1 MDSTIKILR
10 PTEAP
15 RRRSFRMVAASA
27 GLLAALIATT
37 AGLLVRSLHE
47 HAVTETERSLVG
59 LSTVLADQA
68 DRALQSIELVQD
80 TVIGE
85 VRSAQV
91 ASEEAY
97 AAFAGREPLHE
108 ALKTRIAAL
117 PQVNAV
123 TVIDRRGTLLN
134 FSRYWPIPTVNIAD
148 RDYFKALATDPAL
161 DRFISRPV
169 QNRGDGVW
177 TIYIAR
183 KVRAPDGNFL
193 GLVLGAVELAYFE
206 RLYEAIAPARDY
218 VVSVFRDDGTLLV
231 RYPQYDGSIG
241 RSFAETAAVRIALK
255 NPAGGVL
262 RNVSPIDGH
271 DRIAATR
278 ALARYPMILSVS
290 RTAEASLAEWRR
302 QAWLIGAAALLL
314 DLGLAGLVLIAFRQA
329 RAQARL
335 AQAEAARAAAELR
348 ALAERELSA
357 QHAQFGIALDHMTQ
371 GLCLFDRDDRLIV
384 MNARYAQMYAMPETL
399 RQPGTP
405 LSALLGHLGAAGRL
419 AVPLVESC
427 ARIAAGGTPASF
439 TCDLADGR
447 AIAVV
452 HVPIP
457 GGGWIC
463 THEDVTERRRSEA
476 RIAHMARHD
485 ALTGLPNR
493 AQLQERL
500 DAALAE
506 RGADEAVS
514 VLCLDLDGF
523 KDVNDTHGHPVGD
536 ELLGLV
542 ARRLQEAV
550 GGTALVGRLGGD
562 EFAVIRCAPSHPAGV
577 AALAER
583 IVRLLRRPFEVQ
595 GHEVGIGTSVGLAM
609 TTESGLT
616 TAELLRR
623 ADVALYQAKASGRN
637 GWRAF
642 DPAMD
647 ADLQRRRQ
655 LGADLRSALA
665 EGQLDLHYQP
675 IVAAD
680 GSGLRAREALL
691 RWRHPREGFVSP
703 GEFIP
708 IAEATGQIRRLG
720 SWALA
725 RACADAAAWPA
736 DIKVAVNLSPAQ
748 FVGDSLVEEVTAA
761 LAASGLPPERLE
773 LEITESV
780 LLQDDDATL
789 AILHRLRALGIGT
802 AMDDFGTGYS
812 SLSYLRRFPF
822 DKIKIDR
829 CFVQGLGLDA
839 GEETGSVEIVR
850 ATIGLGKAL
859 GMVVLAEGVETEAQA
874 AILREAGCDELQGYL
889 FGRPRPIGALREIEG
904 RGDGVSA
911 AA

>member
-1 MDSTIKILR
+1 MR
-10 PTEAP
+10 PTGAP

-27 GLLAALIATT
+27 GLLAALIAAA
-37 AGLLVRSLHE
+37 AGLLVRNLHE
-47 HAVTETERSLVG
+47 HAVAETERSLVG
-59 LSTVLADQA
+59 LSTILADQA
-68 DRALQSIELVQD
+68 DRALQSIELVQE
-80 TVIGE
+80 TVIAE
-85 VRSAQV
+85 ARTAQV

-97 AAFAGREPLHE
+97 AAFAGREALHE

-123 TVIDRRGTLLN
+123 TVIDRRGNLLN
-134 FSRYWPIPTVNIAD
+134 FSRYWPIPKVNIAD
-148 RDYFKALATDPAL
+148 RDYFKALAADPAL
-161 DRFISRPV
+161 DRFISRPLL
-169 QNRGDGVW
+169 NRGDGVW

-183 KVRAPDGNFL
+183 KVRAPDGAFL
-193 GLVLGAVELAYFE
+193 GLVLGAVELGYFE
-206 RLYEAIAPARDY
+206 RLYRTIAPTPNDVIA
-218 VVSVFRDDGTLLV
+218 VFRDDGTLLV
-231 RYPQYDGSIG
+231 RHPQHDGSVG
-241 RSFAETAAVRIALK
+241 QVFAKVGASGVALK
-255 NPAGGVL
+255 KLASGVI
-262 RNVSPIDGH
+262 RTTSPIDGR
-271 DRIAATR
+271 DRIIASRT
-278 ALARYPMILSVS
+278 LVRYPMLLSVS
-290 RTAEASLAEWRR
+290 RTAEASLAGWRR
-302 QAWLIGAAALLL
+302 QAWLVGAAALLL
-314 DLGLAGLVLIAFRQA
+314 DLGLGGLVLLAFRQA
-329 RAQARL
+329 RAQAQL
-335 AQAEAARAAAELR
+335 VQAEAARAAAEMR
-348 ALAERELSA
+348 AQAERELST

-384 MNARYAQMYAMPETL
+384 MNARYAQMHAVPEAL
-399 RQPGTP
+399 RRPGVP

-419 AVPLVESC
+419 AIPLVESC
-427 ARIAAGGTPASF
+427 ARIASGGTPASF
-439 TCDLADGR
+439 TWDLADGR

-463 THEDVTERRRSEA
+463 THEDVTERRRNEA
-476 RIAHMARHD
+476 RIAHLAGHD

-493 AQLQERL
+493 AQMQERL
-500 DAALAE
+500 DAALAA
-506 RGADEAVS
+506 RTGDQAVS

-523 KDVNDTHGHPVGD
+523 KEVNDTHGHPVGD
-536 ELLGLV
+536 ELLRLV
-542 ARRLQEAV
+542 AQRLQEAV
-550 GGTALVGRLGGD
+550 GATALVGRLGGD

-583 IVRLLRRPFEVQ
+583 IVQLLRRPFEVQ
-595 GHEVGIGTSVGLAM
+595 GHEVGIGTSIGLAM
-609 TTESGLT
+609 TDEPGLT

-637 GWRAF
+637 GWRSF

-655 LGADLRSALA
+655 LGTDLRVALA

-675 IVAAD
+675 IVAAE
-680 GSGLRAREALL
+680 GSALRAREALL

-720 SWALA
+720 AWALA
-725 RACADAAAWPA
+725 QACADAASWPA
-736 DIKVAVNLSPAQ
+736 EVKVAVNLSPAQ
-748 FVGDSLVEEVTAA
+748 FVGDGLVEEVTAA
-761 LAASGLPPERLE
+761 LKATGLPPGRLE

-780 LLQDDDATL
+780 LLQDDEATL
-789 AILHRLRALGIGT
+789 AILHRLRALGVGT

-829 CFVQGLGLDA
+829 CFVQGLGQEA

-850 ATIGLGKAL
+850 ATVGLGKAL
-859 GMVVLAEGVETEAQA
+859 GMIVLAEGVETEAQA

-889 FGRPRPIGALREIEG
+889 FGRPCPVGALPG
-904 RGDGVSA
+904 AGAAGGGVSA

>member
-1 MDSTIKILR
+1 MR
-10 PTEAP
+10 PTGAP

-27 GLLAALIATT
+27 GLLAALIAAA
-37 AGLLVRSLHE
+37 AGLLVHNLHE
-47 HAVTETERSLVG
+47 QAVAETERSLVG
-59 LSTVLADQA
+59 LSTILADQA
-68 DRALQSIELVQD
+68 DRALQSIELVQE
-80 TVIGE
+80 TVIAE
-85 VRSAQV
+85 ARTAQV
-91 ASEEAY
+91 TSEEDY
-97 AAFAGREPLHE
+97 AAFAGREALHE
-108 ALKTRIAAL
+108 ALKTRITAL

-123 TVIDRRGTLLN
+123 TVIDRRGNLLN

-148 RDYFKALATDPAL
+148 RDYFKALAADPAL
-161 DRFISRPV
+161 DRFIGRPV

-183 KVRAPDGNFL
+183 KVRAPDGTFL
-193 GLVLGAVELAYFE
+193 GLVLGAVELGYFE
-206 RLYEAIAPARDY
+206 RLYGTIAPTPNDVIA
-218 VVSVFRDDGTLLV
+218 VFRDDGTLLV
-231 RYPQYDGSIG
+231 RHPRHDGSVGQIFTKVG
-241 RSFAETAAVRIALK
+241 ASNVALK
-255 NPAGGVL
+255 KMASGVI
-262 RNVSPIDGH
+262 RTTSPIDGH
-271 DRIAATR
+271 DRIIASRT
-278 ALARYPMILSVS
+278 LMRYPMLLSVS
-290 RTAEASLAEWRR
+290 RTAEASLAGWRR
-302 QAWLIGAAALLL
+302 QASLVGAAALLL
-314 DLGLAGLVLIAFRQA
+314 DLGLGGLVLLAFRQA
-329 RAQARL
+329 RAQAQL
-335 AQAEAARAAAELR
+335 VQAEAARAAAEMR
-348 ALAERELSA
+348 ARADRELST

-384 MNARYAQMYAMPETL
+384 MNARYAQMHAVPAAL
-399 RQPGTP
+399 RRPGVP
-405 LSALLGHLGAAGRL
+405 LSALIGHLGAAGRL
-419 AVPLVESC
+419 AMPLVEAC
-427 ARIAAGGTPASF
+427 TRIAAGGTPASF

-457 GGGWIC
+457 GGGWVC
-463 THEDVTERRRSEA
+463 THEDVTERRRNEA
-476 RIAHMARHD
+476 RIAHMAGHD

-493 AQLQERL
+493 TQLQERL
-500 DAALAE
+500 DAVLAE

-523 KDVNDTHGHPVGD
+523 KEVNDTHGHPVGD
-536 ELLGLV
+536 ELLRLV
-542 ARRLQEAV
+542 AQRLQEAV
-550 GGTALVGRLGGD
+550 GATALVGRLGGD

-583 IVRLLRRPFEVQ
+583 IVQLLRRPFEVQ
-595 GHEVGIGTSVGLAM
+595 GHEVGIGTSIGLAM
-609 TTESGLT
+609 TDESGLT

-623 ADVALYQAKASGRN
+623 ADVALYQAKSSGRN
-637 GWRAF
+637 GWRFF

-655 LGADLRSALA
+655 LGMDLRVALA

-680 GSGLRAREALL
+680 GSALRAREALL

-720 SWALA
+720 AWALA
-725 RACADAAAWPA
+725 RACADAVSWPA
-736 DIKVAVNLSPAQ
+736 EVKVAVNLSPAQ
-748 FVGDSLVEEVTAA
+748 FVGDGLVEEVTGALKAA
-761 LAASGLPPERLE
+761 GLPPGRLE

-780 LLQDDDATL
+780 LLQDDEATL

-829 CFVQGLGLDA
+829 CFVQGLGQEA
-839 GEETGSVEIVR
+839 GEETGSIEIVR
-850 ATIGLGKAL
+850 ATVGLGKAL
-859 GMVVLAEGVETEAQA
+859 GMIVLAEGVETEAQA

-889 FGRPRPIGALREIEG
+889 FGRPCPVGALPG
-904 RGDGVSA
+904 AAAAGGGVSA

>member
-1 MDSTIKILR
+1 MDPTTSLLR
-10 PTEAP
+10 PIGAP
-15 RRRSFRMVAASA
+15 RRRSFRRVAVSA
-27 GLLAALIATT
+27 GLLAGLIAAG
-37 AGLLVRSLHE
+37 AGLLVRNLHD
-47 HAVTETERSLVG
+47 HAVAETEHGLVG

-85 VRSAQV
+85 FRSARVTSDEDYADV
-91 ASEEAY
+91 AS
-97 AAFAGREPLHE
+97 RESLHE
-108 ALKTRIAAL
+108 ALKSRIAAL

-123 TVIDRRGTLLN
+123 TVIDHRGNLLN

-148 RDYFKALATDPAL
+148 RDYFKALAADPAL

-183 KVRAPDGNFL
+183 KVRAPDGTFL
-193 GLVLGAVELAYFE
+193 GLVLGAVELGYFE
-206 RLYEAIAPARDY
+206 RLYGVIAPARDY

-231 RYPQYDGSIG
+231 RYPRREGSVG
-241 RSFAETAAVRIALK
+241 RSFTDAAPLRIALR
-255 NPAGGVL
+255 NPAGGVI
-262 RNVSPIDGH
+262 RTRSPIDGH
-271 DRIAATR
+271 DRIAAAR
-278 ALARYPMILSVS
+278 ALTRYPMILSVS
-290 RTAEASLAEWRR
+290 RTAEASLAEWHR
-302 QAWLIGAAALLL
+302 QAWLIGTAALLL
-314 DLGLAGLVLIAFRQA
+314 DLGLAGLVLLALRQT

-335 AQAEAARAAAELR
+335 AEAEAARAAAEVRERGERQLGAQR
-348 ALAERELSA
+348 AS
-357 QHAQFGIALDHMTQ
+357 FGVALDHMTQ

-384 MNARYAQMYAMPETL
+384 MNARYAEMHAMPESL
-399 RQPGTP
+399 RRAGTP
-405 LSALLGHLGAAGRL
+405 LSALLEHLEADGTRAGLAA
-419 AVPLVESC
+419 A
-427 ARIAAGGTPASF
+427 ARRRIVAGGPASF
-439 TCDLADGR
+439 TCDLTDGR

-452 HVPIP
+452 HVPVP

-463 THEDVTERRRSEA
+463 THEDVSERRRNEA
-476 RIAHMARHD
+476 RIAHMAGHD

-506 RGADEAVS
+506 RRADETVS
-514 VLCLDLDGF
+514 VFCLDLDGF
-523 KDVNDTHGHPVGD
+523 KEVNDTHGHPVGD
-536 ELLGLV
+536 ELLRLV
-542 ARRLQEAV
+542 ARRLREAV

-562 EFAVIRCAPSHPAGV
+562 EFAVIRCAPSHPAGI

-583 IVRLLRRPFEVQ
+583 IVRLLRLPFDVQ
-595 GHEVGIGTSVGLAM
+595 GHEVAIGTSIGLA
-609 TTESGLT
+609 TTEERGTT

-623 ADVALYQAKASGRN
+623 ADVALYQAKSAGKN
-637 GWRAF
+637 GWRFF

-665 EGQLDLHYQP
+665 EGQLEVHYQP

-680 GSGLRAREALL
+680 GSALRAREALL

-708 IAEATGQIRRLG
+708 IAETTGQIRGLG
-720 SWALA
+720 AWALA
-725 RACADAAAWPA
+725 RACTDAAGWPA
-736 DIKVAVNLSPAQ
+736 DVKVAVNLSPAQ
-748 FVGDSLVEEVTAA
+748 FVGDGLVEEVMGA

-780 LLQDDDATL
+780 LLQDDEATL
-789 AILHRLRALGIGT
+789 AILHRLRALGVGT

-829 CFVQGLGLDA
+829 CFVQDLGQED
-839 GEETGSVEIVR
+839 GSAAIVR
-850 ATIGLGKAL
+850 ATVGLGKAL
-859 GMVVLAEGVETEAQA
+859 GMIVLAEGVETEEQA

-889 FGRPRPIGALREIEG
+889 FGRPRPMGEVTGAG
-904 RGDGVSA
+904 VVGAGVSA

>member
-1 MDSTIKILR
+1 
-10 PTEAP
+10 
-15 RRRSFRMVAASA
+15 MVAASA
-27 GLLAALIATT
+27 GLLAALIAAA
-37 AGLLVRSLHE
+37 AGLLVRNLHE
-47 HAVTETERSLVG
+47 HAVAETERSLVG
-59 LSTVLADQA
+59 LSTILADQA
-68 DRALQSIELVQD
+68 DRALQSIELVQE
-80 TVIGE
+80 TVIAE
-85 VRSAQV
+85 ARTAQV

-97 AAFAGREPLHE
+97 AAFAGREALHE

-123 TVIDRRGTLLN
+123 TVIDRRGNLLN
-134 FSRYWPIPTVNIAD
+134 FSRYWPIPKVNIAD
-148 RDYFKALATDPAL
+148 RDYFKALAADPAL
-161 DRFISRPV
+161 DRFISRPLL
-169 QNRGDGVW
+169 NRGDGVW

-183 KVRAPDGNFL
+183 KVRAPDGAFL
-193 GLVLGAVELAYFE
+193 GLVLGAVELGYFE
-206 RLYEAIAPARDY
+206 RLYRTIAPTPNDVIA
-218 VVSVFRDDGTLLV
+218 VFRDDGTLLV
-231 RYPQYDGSIG
+231 RHPQHDGSVG
-241 RSFAETAAVRIALK
+241 QVFAKVGASGVALK
-255 NPAGGVL
+255 KLASGVI
-262 RNVSPIDGH
+262 RTTSPIDGR
-271 DRIAATR
+271 DRIIASRT
-278 ALARYPMILSVS
+278 LVRYPMLLSVS
-290 RTAEASLAEWRR
+290 RTAEASLAGWRR
-302 QAWLIGAAALLL
+302 QAWLVGAAALLL
-314 DLGLAGLVLIAFRQA
+314 DLGLGGLVLLAFRQA
-329 RAQARL
+329 RAQAQL
-335 AQAEAARAAAELR
+335 VQAEAARAAAEMR
-348 ALAERELSA
+348 AQAERELST

-384 MNARYAQMYAMPETL
+384 MNARYAQMHAVPEAL
-399 RQPGTP
+399 RRPGVP

-419 AVPLVESC
+419 AIPLVESC
-427 ARIAAGGTPASF
+427 ARIASGGTPASF
-439 TCDLADGR
+439 TWDLADGR

-463 THEDVTERRRSEA
+463 THEDVTERRRNEA
-476 RIAHMARHD
+476 RIAHLAGHD

-493 AQLQERL
+493 AQMQERL
-500 DAALAE
+500 DAALAA
-506 RGADEAVS
+506 RTGDQAVS

-523 KDVNDTHGHPVGD
+523 KEVNDTHGHPVGD
-536 ELLGLV
+536 ELLRLV
-542 ARRLQEAV
+542 AQRLQEAV
-550 GGTALVGRLGGD
+550 GATALVGRLGGD

-583 IVRLLRRPFEVQ
+583 IVQLLRRPFEVQ
-595 GHEVGIGTSVGLAM
+595 GHEVGIGTSIGLAM
-609 TTESGLT
+609 TDEPGLT

-637 GWRAF
+637 GWRSF

-655 LGADLRSALA
+655 LGTDLRVALA

-675 IVAAD
+675 IVAAE
-680 GSGLRAREALL
+680 GSALRAREALL

-720 SWALA
+720 AWALA
-725 RACADAAAWPA
+725 QACADAASWPA
-736 DIKVAVNLSPAQ
+736 EVKVAVNLSPAQ
-748 FVGDSLVEEVTAA
+748 FVGDGLVEEVTAA
-761 LAASGLPPERLE
+761 LKATGLPPGRLE

-780 LLQDDDATL
+780 LLQDDEATL
-789 AILHRLRALGIGT
+789 AILHRLRALGVGT

-829 CFVQGLGLDA
+829 CFVQGLGQEA

-850 ATIGLGKAL
+850 ATVGLGKAL
-859 GMVVLAEGVETEAQA
+859 GMIVLAEGVETEAQA

-889 FGRPRPIGALREIEG
+889 FGRPCPVGALPG
-904 RGDGVSA
+904 AGAAGGGVSA

>member
-1 MDSTIKILR
+1 MDPTTSILR
-10 PTEAP
+10 PTGAP

-27 GLLAALIATT
+27 GLLAAMIAAA
-37 AGLLVRSLHE
+37 AGLLVRNLHE
-47 HAVTETERSLVG
+47 QAITETERSLIG

-68 DRALQSIELVQD
+68 DRALQSIELVQE
-80 TVIGE
+80 TVIAE
-85 VRSAQV
+85 ARTAQV

-97 AAFAGREPLHE
+97 AAFAGREALHE

-123 TVIDRRGTLLN
+123 TVIDRRGNLLN

-148 RDYFKALATDPAL
+148 RDYFKALAADPAL
-161 DRFISRPV
+161 DRFIGRPV

-183 KVRAPDGNFL
+183 KVRAPDGTFL
-193 GLVLGAVELAYFE
+193 GLVLGAVELGYFE
-206 RLYEAIAPARDY
+206 RLYRTIAPTPND
-218 VVSVFRDDGTLLV
+218 VISVFRDDGTLLV
-231 RYPQYDGSIG
+231 RHPQHDGSVG
-241 RSFAETAAVRIALK
+241 QVFARVGASRVAQKQMTSGVIRTA
-255 NPAGGVL
+255 
-262 RNVSPIDGH
+262 SPIDGR
-271 DRIAATR
+271 DRIIASRT
-278 ALARYPMILSVS
+278 LIRYPMLLSVS
-290 RTAEASLAEWRR
+290 RTAEASLAGWRR
-302 QAWLIGAAALLL
+302 QAWLVGAAALLL
-314 DLGLAGLVLIAFRQA
+314 DLGLGGLVFLAFRQV
-329 RAQARL
+329 RAQAQL
-335 AQAEAARAAAELR
+335 VQAEAARAAAEMR
-348 ALAERELSA
+348 ARAERELST
-357 QHAQFGIALDHMTQ
+357 QHAQFGVALDHMTQ

-384 MNARYAQMYAMPETL
+384 MNARYAQMHAVPEAL
-399 RQPGTP
+399 RRPGAP

-419 AVPLVESC
+419 AIPLVESC
-427 ARIAAGGTPASF
+427 ARIAAGGTPTSF
-439 TCDLADGR
+439 TCDLPDGR

-457 GGGWIC
+457 GGGWVC
-463 THEDVTERRRSEA
+463 THEDVTERSRSAA
-476 RIAHMARHD
+476 RIAHMAGHD

-493 AQLQERL
+493 TQLQERL
-500 DAALAE
+500 DAVLAE
-506 RGADEAVS
+506 RGADEVVS

-523 KDVNDTHGHPVGD
+523 KEVNDTHGHPVGD
-536 ELLGLV
+536 ELLCLV

-550 GGTALVGRLGGD
+550 GATALVGRLGGD

-583 IVRLLRRPFEVQ
+583 IVQLLRRPFEVQ
-595 GHEVGIGTSVGLAM
+595 GHEVGIGTSIGLAM
-609 TTESGLT
+609 TDEPGLT

-623 ADVALYQAKASGRN
+623 ADVALYQAKSSGRN
-637 GWRAF
+637 GWRFF

-655 LGADLRSALA
+655 LGADLRVALA
-665 EGQLDLHYQP
+665 EGQLDLYYQP

-720 SWALA
+720 AWALA

-748 FVGDSLVEEVTAA
+748 FVGDSLVEEVMGA

-780 LLQDDDATL
+780 LLQDDEATL
-789 AILHRLRALGIGT
+789 AILHRLCAFGIGT

-829 CFVQGLGLDA
+829 CFVQGLGQGA
-839 GEETGSVEIVR
+839 GDEAGSIEIVR
-850 ATIGLGKAL
+850 ATVGLGKAL
-859 GMVVLAEGVETEAQA
+859 GMIVLAEGVETEAQA
-874 AILREAGCDELQGYL
+874 AILREAGCDELQGFL
-889 FGRPRPIGALREIEG
+889 FGRPCPVGALPG
-904 RGDGVSA
+904 AGAAGGGVSA